1 MDILRNLF
9 GNLTSGIIRLAV
21 TAGILF
27 CAYLFIVKPVLHT
40 SEEAFHSSGL
50 DQIGKTLNT
59 VNVQVQR
66 QIRRSFKVTK
76 SQGRQPAAADPL
88 RQARPPG
95 RRANRTL
102 HSGVSERQAAAL
114 AEVSRA

>member
-9 GNLTSGIIRLAV
+9 GNVTSGIIRLAV

-27 CAYLFIVKPVLHT
+27 CAYLFIVKPVLDT
-40 SEEAFHSSGL
+40 TNEAFHSSGL

-76 SQGRQPAAADPL
+76 SQGGNPQRLIKCIKHAHQDVGKIE
-88 RQARPPG
+88 RCT
-95 RRANRTL
+95 RRF
-102 HSGVSERQAAAL
+102 
-114 AEVSRA
+114 

>member
-9 GNLTSGIIRLAV
+9 GNVTSGIIRLAV

-27 CAYLFIVKPVLHT
+27 LCYLFIVKPVLDT
-40 SEEAFHSSGL
+40 TNEAFHSSGL

-76 SQGRQPAAADPL
+76 SQGGNPQRLINCIKHANQNVE
-88 RQARPPG
+88 RIERCAR
-95 RRANRTL
+95 RF
-102 HSGVSERQAAAL
+102 
-114 AEVSRA
+114 

>member
-1 MDILRNLF
+1 LALSSRIECSRHGCPSQSLRQRHL
-9 GNLTSGIIRLAV
+9 GDHPPGGRGRHPLLRLP
-21 TAGILF
+21 
-27 CAYLFIVKPVLHT
+27 FIVKPVLHT

-76 SQGRQPAAADPL
+76 SQGGNPQRLIKCVKHAHQDVGKIE
-88 RQARPPG
+88 RCT
-95 RRANRTL
+95 RRF
-102 HSGVSERQAAAL
+102 
-114 AEVSRA
+114 